1 MRISDWSSDVC
12 SSDLSSKVL
21 PLASVMRIH
30 DLPVKFTCRRPL
42 AGAAV
47 TGTAASLAAATLVVS
62 AGRSDAFA
70 AAAGTGGIS
79 PSCVAAAAS
88 ATSCVAPATG
98 LCPPGPTRVG
108 LPLPADGPPGP
119 PGSPPP
125 GAHAVQNRQHLL

>member
-88 ATSCVAPATG
+88 ATSCVALASG
-98 LCPPGPTRVG
+98 VCALGAPGVG
-108 LPLPADGPPGP
+108 IALPRDGQPGREGANSVAD
-119 PGSPPP
+119 PPP
-125 GAHAVQNRQHLL
+125 PPQNAPH